1 MDQNDLKTKT
11 NTPLRTNIEK
21 EKMYYEYYKIFWN
34 YNEDSYKELCWETRD
49 AKLRLE
55 ELNIHECC
63 VCQED
68 KSLGKLSCGHQMCVQ
83 CSISWF
89 RNNKKQTCPY
99 CRAYPPV
106 SEYERY
112 RQLGEVQWGSDVE
125 YVDTCKSGLV

>member
-1 MDQNDLKTKT
+1 MSDFKTKT
-11 NTPLRTNIEK
+11 NTPLRTDIEK

-68 KSLGKLSCGHQMCVQ
+68 KPLGKLSDYNFNFLNLWRSDKSKSV
-83 CSISWF
+83 
-89 RNNKKQTCPY
+89 KKSLEKQ
-99 CRAYPPV
+99 
-106 SEYERY
+106 
-112 RQLGEVQWGSDVE
+112 
-125 YVDTCKSGLV
+125 